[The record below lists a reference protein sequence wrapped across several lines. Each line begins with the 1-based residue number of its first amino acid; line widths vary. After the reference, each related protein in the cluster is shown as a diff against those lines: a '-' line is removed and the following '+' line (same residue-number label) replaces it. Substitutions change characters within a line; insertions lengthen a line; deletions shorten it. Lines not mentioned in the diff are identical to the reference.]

1 MEWLFYIGWLIAG
14 TVLYAV
20 VCKAFNVVHFG
31 VSAMFSFWF
40 GCMLAVGVIGAL
52 LGGLVLSIIS
62 MVVGFVTAY
71 YKWIIGAIVAL
82 IILGIYINK
91 TNENTGQSTEQEK

>member
-1 MEWLFYIGWLIAG
+1 MGWLLYIGWLIAG

-40 GCMLAVGVIGAL
+40 GCMIAVGVIGVL

-71 YKWIIGAIVAL
+71 YKWIIGAIAAL
-82 IILGIYINK
+82 VILGIYLNK
-91 TNENTGQSTEQEK
+91 SNVNTGQGAETEK